1 MQKTIN
7 KILEEKV
14 IMIVRGVDPEKVTE
28 LAEALYRGGVRLMEC
43 TYDATGKTPDETV
56 AKTIETLVKRFD
68 GRMLIGAG
76 TVLTEKQVALTAKA
90 GGRFIISPDVN
101 PDVIKAT
108 KASGMVSI
116 PGGLTPTEATTAN
129 RAGADF
135 VKLFPISQNGAG
147 YVKALCAPLSHIQ
160 FLAVGGVTVETAL
173 DYIKN
178 GAKGVGMGL
187 GADDKAAIEREDWGY
202 IEQKYRKLIYNIK

>member
-1 MQKTIN
+1 MGLFATYSQKQIKKLE
-7 KILEEKV
+7 KIAKKIE
-14 IMIVRGVDPEKVTE
+14 D
-28 LAEALYRGGVRLMEC
+28 LAEALYRGGIRLMEC
-43 TYDATGKTPDETV
+43 TYDATGKTPDEAT
-56 AKTIETLVKRFD
+56 AKIIGDLVKRFE

-76 TVLTEKQVALTAKA
+76 TVLTEKQVALTAAA

-108 KASGMVSI
+108 KNAGMISI

-147 YVKALCAPLSHIQ
+147 YVKALCAPLSHIK
-160 FLAVGGVTVETAL
+160 FLAVGGVTDETAP

-187 GADDKAAIEREDWGY
+187 GADDKTAIDNGDFDY
-202 IEQKYRKLIYNIK
+202 IEQKYRKLVEKLK